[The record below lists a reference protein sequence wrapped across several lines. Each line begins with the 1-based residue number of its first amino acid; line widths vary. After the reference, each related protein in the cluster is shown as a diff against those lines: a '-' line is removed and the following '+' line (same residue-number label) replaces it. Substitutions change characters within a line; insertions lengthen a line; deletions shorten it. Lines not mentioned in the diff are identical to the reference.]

1 MICGWLAALL
11 AFASGLDRFH
21 HCLDQVLGH
30 LHPPRENHG
39 NATLARDLLNLDRPA
54 NVHWSQIGQD
64 SYVDSL
70 LKQKRNGFFVEAGAS
85 DGETLS
91 NTLFFEVSRGWTGLL
106 VEANPFVFTQLLARG
121 RNAYAFEG
129 ALSTSNR
136 VSEEKF
142 YVAGELGG
150 LRDAI
155 SAAHKSRIDQYK
167 LVYGRERTWT
177 HTGYEVSVVCVPL
190 AVILRNIGRRHV
202 DFLSLDVEG
211 AELPILEAVLLSKDI
226 TIDIIAVE
234 VNDEAVRIAELMAQH
249 NFVKVGSLGGQDDLY
264 RNKHFVDK

>member
-1 MICGWLAALL
+1 MIGLAVLF
-11 AFASGLDRFH
+11 AFTSGMDRFH
-21 HCLDQVLGH
+21 HCLDEVLQH

-39 NATLARDLLNLDRPA
+39 NATLARDILNLDKPA

-64 SYVDSL
+64 SFVDSL
-70 LKQKRNGFFVEAGAS
+70 LKQKRDGFFVEAGAS

-136 VSEEKF
+136 ISEEKF

-155 SAAHKSRIDQYK
+155 SSAHKNRIDQYK
-167 LVYGRERTWT
+167 LIYGREKTWT

-190 AVILRNIGRRHV
+190 AAILRNINRSHV

-211 AELPILEAVLLSKDI
+211 AELPILEAVLASKDI
-226 TIDIIAVE
+226 SVDVIAVE
-234 VNDEAVRIAELMAQH
+234 VNDEAERIGELMARYD
-249 NFVKVGSLGGQDDLY
+249 FVKVGALGGQDDLY
-264 RNKHFVDK
+264 RNKKFIS